1 MIFKSKLTNIRYFE
15 LWVSSLNEE
24 RFTLADSSKANI
36 EILRFEVITYNLDIE
51 KSFALI
57 EFNSI
62 QSAWE
67 FYEKNLDIYYWDA

>member
-1 MIFKSKLTNIRYFE
+1 MNFKSNFINFRFLE
-15 LWVSSLNEE
+15 LRASSLNEE
-24 RFTLADSSKANI
+24 RFADSSKSNI

-62 QSAWE
+62 LSA
-67 FYEKNLDIYYWDA
+67 